1 MAVGTTAALIGAA
14 GALGGGALA
23 ASGARGAAS
32 TQRRAAQDQAAA
44 QERIAREQMQFM
56 NRLYGE
62 QQAQA
67 YPRQQASNRA
77 LAQINAMLGLGD
89 IYAAPQAG
97 SLGGGQEFYP
107 GAPVQGTYQQP
118 SNAPSGM
125 YNGMMGAPSFA
136 QYVQAYPDLLAEYN
150 AFGSR
155 PGGYAFGPN
164 LPSSYDENRNGRV
177 DMDEYGR
184 FHYGRYGQGEGRELP
199 EGLFF

>member
-1 MAVGTTAALIGAA
+1 MPVGAAVAGAA
-14 GALGGGALA
+14 GTIGGAA
-23 ASGARGAAS
+23 ISSSGARSAAS
-32 TQRRAAQDQAAA
+32 TQRQAAQDQAAS

-56 NRLYGE
+56 NKMYGE
-62 QQAQA
+62 QQAQS
-67 YPRQQASNRA
+67 YPRQRAANSA
-77 LAQINAMLGLGD
+77 LAQVNAMLGLGD

-118 SNAPSGM
+118 GNAPSGA
-125 YNGMMGAPSFA
+125 YSGMTGAPSFS
-136 QYVQAYPDLLAEYN
+136 QYVQANPDLLAEYN

-155 PGGYAFGPN
+155 PGGYGFGPN
-164 LPSSYDENRNGRV
+164 LPASYDQNGNDRV